1 MFAKSENIKA
11 VGGEH
16 IPLFAKQTPLPVTV
30 SATANNEIRQ
40 YALCH
45 LSNAGKVTVIDS
57 LENVQPLSNDKQL
70 CIAAF
75 AATNGEPVSVYT
87 HGTFNI
93 DALGHGTGLFYGM
106 NTVASKI
113 EKLRMFNS
121 NTIFFEHLD
130 TNPVQR
136 T

>member
-1 MFAKSENIKA
+1 MFAKSEKITA

-30 SATANNEIRQ
+30 SATASGEIQQ

-45 LSNAGKVTVIDS
+45 LSNAGKVTVITD
-57 LENVQPLSNDKQL
+57 LEGSRPLSNDKQL

-75 AATNGEPVSVYT
+75 AAKTGEPVSVYT

-93 DALGHGTGLFYGM
+93 DALVYGTGFFDSM

-113 EKLRMFNS
+113 EKLREFNS
-121 NTIFFEHLD
+121 SVIFFENCE
-130 TNPVQR
+130 TNTVQR

>member
-1 MFAKSENIKA
+1 MFAKSEKITA

-30 SATANNEIRQ
+30 SATAYTEIQQ

-45 LSNAGKVTVIDS
+45 LSNAGNVTVITD
-57 LENVQPLSNDKQL
+57 LEGAQPLSNDKQL
-70 CIAAF
+70 CVAAF
-75 AATNGEPVSVYT
+75 AAKSGEPVSVYT

-93 DALGHGTGLFYGM
+93 DALVYGTGFFDTM

-113 EKLRMFNS
+113 EKLRKFNS

>member
-30 SATANNEIRQ
+30 SATASDEIQQ

-45 LSNAGKVTVIDS
+45 LSNAGKVTVISD
-57 LENVQPLSNDKQL
+57 LEGAQPLSNDKQL

-75 AATNGEPVSVYT
+75 AAKNGEPVSVYT

-93 DALGHGTGLFYGM
+93 DALVYGTGFFDSM
-106 NTVASKI
+106 NTLASKI
-113 EKLRMFNS
+113 EKLRRFNS